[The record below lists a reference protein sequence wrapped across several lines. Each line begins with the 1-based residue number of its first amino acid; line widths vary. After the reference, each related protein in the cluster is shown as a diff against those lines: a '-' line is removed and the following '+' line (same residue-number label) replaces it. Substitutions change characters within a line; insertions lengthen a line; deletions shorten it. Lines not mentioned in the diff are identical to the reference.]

1 MLEAMTRD
9 AIGNVLR
16 ARAQERPD
24 RVCCAMDDHAF
35 TFAEMDARSDTIAAG
50 AAALGVAKGDRVATL
65 APNRVELL
73 ELFYGLAKSGAA
85 QVPLNAFLKGE
96 FLRHQLAQS
105 RASVLITDA
114 AGREAVASLR
124 ADLPDLKT
132 IVMLDG
138 ADGDEVPYAALG
150 DAGDTPP
157 DVTLTAADTM
167 SVVYTSGTTGLPK
180 GCVASHGYYC
190 RSGDIIGSAL
200 EVTDE
205 DVLFAGLPLFHSGG
219 RLVTVAL
226 PMLFGI
232 PSYLQGSFSASN
244 YFPRA
249 REVGATVMIAVG
261 AMGAAV
267 LATEPSEA
275 DRDHKVR
282 RVMVAPVT
290 AAGQQV
296 FRERFGVDPWV
307 DVFGQSECMPIM
319 ATPLSSDGRDP
330 AGCGIAA
337 PDVEVAL
344 LDDEGRPVA
353 DGDVGEIC
361 VRPLEPYVMF
371 DGYFERPEATVE
383 AFRGLWYHTGDY
395 GKRLPSG
402 AYTFVDRKKDALRRR
417 GENVSSIELEAG
429 INGHAQI
436 VESAVHAMPS
446 ELGEDDIKA
455 CVVVAEGEQLDA
467 GELFGYFKDHLPYF
481 AIPRYVEVVPA
492 LPRNAVGRVMK
503 HKLREAGN
511 GPDAWDFDALG
522 LTVAKA
528 ERR

>member
-1 MLEAMTRD
+1 MTRD

-24 RVCCAMDDHAF
+24 RVCCALDDQAF

-50 AAALGVAKGDRVATL
+50 VAALGVGKGDRVATL

-73 ELFYGLAKSGAA
+73 ELFYGLAKTGAA

-114 AGREAVASLR
+114 AGRDAVAPLR
-124 ADLPDLKT
+124 ADLPDLTT
-132 IVMLDG
+132 IVMLDEPQ
-138 ADGDEVPYAALG
+138 GDEVPYAALT

-157 DVTLTAADTM
+157 DIALTAADTM
-167 SVVYTSGTTGLPK
+167 SIVYTSGTTGLPK

-190 RSGDIIGSAL
+190 RSGDVIGSAL
-200 EVTDE
+200 ELTAD

-219 RLVTVAL
+219 RLVTVAM

-232 PSYLQGSFSASN
+232 PTYIQGTFSASN

-249 REVGATVMIAVG
+249 REVGCTVMIAVG

-267 LATEPSEA
+267 LATERSDA
-275 DRDHKVR
+275 DRDHSVR

-290 AAGQQV
+290 AAGQQM

-319 ATPLSSDGRDP
+319 ATPLSSDSRDP
-330 AGCGIAA
+330 GGCGVPA

-344 LDDEGRPVA
+344 LDDDGVPVA
-353 DGDVGEIC
+353 AGAVGEIC
-361 VRPLEPYVMF
+361 VRPREPYAMF
-371 DGYFERPEATVE
+371 DGYFERPEATLE

-395 GKRLPSG
+395 GKQLPSG

-417 GENVSSIELEAG
+417 GENVSSIELEMG
-429 INGHAQI
+429 INGHPQI

-446 ELGEDDIKA
+446 ELGEDDIKV
-455 CVVVAEGEQLDA
+455 CVVVVDGEQLDPD
-467 GELFGYFKDHLPYF
+467 EVFGYFKDHLPYF
-481 AIPRYVEVVPA
+481 AIPRYVEIVPA